1 MSEIKKILLL
11 GAGGH
16 CLSVLDSLLSSYDY
30 REIGIIEK
38 KENITVLS
46 DNIKKQDMIS
56 GIPILG
62 DDDDLCQLYEDGYA
76 EAFITVGSIGDASVR
91 ARLYHMIKDIGYHIP
106 NIIDKTGV
114 ISPYVKLGEGIYV
127 GKNAIINAGA
137 QIRNGA
143 IINTASIIE
152 HECVIGEF
160 VHVAPGSI
168 ICGNVHIESGTHIG
182 AGSVIKQGLQI
193 GEETMIGAGSIVVKN
208 IGSHTTAYGNP
219 CKEV

>member
-30 REIGIIEK
+30 KEIGIIEK
-38 KENITVLS
+38 KENIAVLS

-62 DDDDLCQLYEDGYA
+62 DDDDLCQLYEDGYT
-76 EAFITVGSIGDASVR
+76 EAFVTVGSTGDASVR

-114 ISPYVKLGEGIYV
+114 ISPYVTFGEGIYV

-137 QIRNGA
+137 QIRKGA

-152 HECVIGEF
+152 HECVIGDF

-182 AGSVIKQGLQI
+182 AGSVIKQGLLI

-208 IGSHTTAYGNP
+208 IGSYTTAYGNP